1 MSSSDVQDILRIRII
16 IKQIVGD
23 FCGMVLFAFQDVYQK
38 GHLPGLRPTSSAEI
52 RVSNLKCKREA
63 SLYTC
68 TKQKQY
74 KQILVYG

>member
-1 MSSSDVQDILRIRII
+1 MEWRCLLFRIYTEKDIFL
-16 IKQIVGD
+16 
-23 FCGMVLFAFQDVYQK
+23 VL
-38 GHLPGLRPTSSAEI
+38 GLPHQLKS
-52 RVSNLKCKREA
+52 VSNLKCKREA